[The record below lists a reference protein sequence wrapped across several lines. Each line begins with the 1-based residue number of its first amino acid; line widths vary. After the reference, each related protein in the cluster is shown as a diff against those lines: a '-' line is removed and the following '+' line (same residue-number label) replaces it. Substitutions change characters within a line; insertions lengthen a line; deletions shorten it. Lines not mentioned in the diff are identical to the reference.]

1 MGMVNAMPQSS
12 EAAVNTTIESNQQPF
27 APMRRASI
35 PAAGSMMA
43 FETR

>member
-12 EAAVNTTIESNQQPF
+12 EAAVNTTIESINSRLR
-27 APMRRASI
+27 PMRRAI
-35 PAAGSMMA
+35 HPAAGSMMA